1 MTRWVRV
8 AANLHN
14 GCYDVY
20 EATAKLPEPTWPE
33 EDLRALLHIAFK
45 DRYVRDLD
53 HPVLK
58 RLRGEV

>member
-14 GCYDVY
+14 GCYDVC

-33 EDLRALLHIAFK
+33 EDLRAFLHIAFK

-53 HPVLK
+53 HPVLR